1 MRFDIMAAFILII
14 NILVL
19 SIFYC
24 LRNIEGVNILFMVF
38 HALGM
43 ILVSLACLYVL
54 SVDKNFSIA
63 KVLFAIVLI
72 SVIFPIVHVMSFFS
86 YGSIII
92 LIAISVI
99 SGVTT
104 FLIFGKRE
112 DRTLSTDYWKNTEFL
127 KKIKNPYFFSLLL
140 IFLLGFCLRFL
151 VFGLTPVPLGY
162 DTPVYLD
169 LANRAMDLSIYE
181 LFEKGF
187 LFSGNAYLDNW
198 NFASFLL
205 GIFAKALGTL
215 NIDLIFLSK
224 VIIPFIS
231 ALSIIPIFFLT
242 KEITDNKEVALF
254 SSLFFAILPAE
265 LLFCDLYKEIFGEFF
280 VILSLYLFVKNAKR
294 RSYLT
299 LLLFFVSM
307 FLLWKIAITAFG
319 KAVLFLLAYLT
330 YFLLTEKLCKRDLII
345 GSITALA
352 GLSFFLFH
360 GMPFELSP
368 VKVVGAGFYTQ
379 YAFPI
384 IALTNF
390 TAFLIMIY
398 YSFRIINKS
407 SSKEESL
414 AFSFSFPL
422 FLSIFIYSFL
432 ISGLMSY
439 RIFPSSALLNS
450 FRFSLYMDIPLAI
463 IAGLFIYKVKKIEK
477 KNIKVIIIVV
487 IMLFSVMDFALTA
500 CNYTTIHSNRLKP
513 YINEQNYLMLDS
525 FQYDTYENIYVCG
538 NFSRSLENE
547 NFAVGNWIRYII
559 YAKTGKEPIF
569 IESLEEVDTDK
580 VCLVLDYDAKH
591 INIRIY
597 NHKKPFFQKVLKALP
612 KKDSCVFG

>member
-1 MRFDIMAAFILII
+1 MRFNIMTAFIVLI
-14 NILVL
+14 NMLVL
-19 SIFYC
+19 SIFYL

-54 SVDKNFSIA
+54 RVDKNFSIA
-63 KVLFAIVLI
+63 KMLFTLVLI
-72 SVIFPIVHVMSFFS
+72 SVIVPIVHVMSFFS
-86 YGSIII
+86 YGSIILLI
-92 LIAISVI
+92 LIAII
-99 SGVTT
+99 SGVAT

-112 DRTLSTDYWKNTEFL
+112 NLTISTDYWKNRY
-127 KKIKNPYFFSLLL
+127 PYFFSLLL

-162 DTPVYLD
+162 DTPVYLY
-169 LANRAMDLSIYE
+169 LANRAMDLSIFE
-181 LFEKGF
+181 LFGKGF
-187 LFSGNAYLDNW
+187 LFSGDAYLDNW

-205 GIFAKALGTL
+205 GIFAKVLCTL

-224 VIIPFIS
+224 IIMPFIS
-231 ALSIIPIFFLT
+231 SLSIIAIFFLT
-242 KEITDNKEVALF
+242 KEIIDNKEVALF

-280 VILSLYLFVKNAKR
+280 VILTLYLFIKNLSLKNTKR
-294 RSYLT
+294 YLT
-299 LLLFFVSM
+299 LVLFFISL
-307 FLLWKIAITAFG
+307 FLLWKIAITAFA
-319 KAVLFLLAYLT
+319 KAVMFLLAYLT
-330 YFLLTEKLCKRDLII
+330 YFLLTERICKRDLII
-345 GSITALA
+345 GSIIALT

-379 YAFPI
+379 YAFPV

-398 YSFRIINKS
+398 YSFKIISKS

-414 AFSFSFPL
+414 AFSFSFPI

-439 RIFPSSALLNS
+439 RIFPSSTLLNS
-450 FRFSLYMDIPLAI
+450 FRFALYMDIPLAI
-463 IAGLFIYKVKKIEK
+463 MAGLFVYKVRKIEK
-477 KNIKVIIIVV
+477 KDIKLIIVLV
-487 IMLFSVMDFALTA
+487 ILLFSVMDFALTT
-500 CNYTTIHSNRLKP
+500 CDYTTIHSNRLKP
-513 YINEQNYLMLDS
+513 YIDEQNYLMLNS
-525 FQYDTYENIYVCG
+525 FQYDTYENIYVGG
-538 NFSRSLENE
+538 NFTWSPETE

-559 YAKTGKEPIF
+559 YTKTGKEPIF
-569 IESLEEVDTDK
+569 IESLEEVDIDK

-591 INIRIY
+591 IYIRIY
-597 NHKKPFFQKVLKALP
+597 NHEIDKFTSINVIER
-612 KKDSCVFG
+612 

>member
-1 MRFDIMAAFILII
+1 MRFNIMAAFILLI
-14 NILVL
+14 NLLVL
-19 SIFYC
+19 SIFYP
-24 LRNIEGVNILFMVF
+24 LRNIEGVNILFMLF

-43 ILVSLACLYVL
+43 IAVSFACLYVL

-63 KVLFAIVLI
+63 KILFSLFLI
-72 SVIFPIVHVMSFFS
+72 SIIFPIAYAMSFFS
-86 YGSIII
+86 YGSIILLL
-92 LIAISVI
+92 LIATI
-99 SGVTT
+99 SGATT

-112 DRTLSTDYWKNTEFL
+112 NLTISIDYGKNTY
-127 KKIKNPYFFSLLL
+127 PYFFPLLL
-140 IFLLGFCLRFL
+140 IFLLAFCLRFL
-151 VFGLTPVPLGY
+151 VFGSSLVPLGY

-169 LANRAMDLSIYE
+169 LANRAMDLSIFE
-181 LFEKGF
+181 LLEKGF
-187 LFSGNAYLDNW
+187 LFSGDAYTDNW
-198 NFASFLL
+198 NFARFLL
-205 GIFAKALGTL
+205 GMFAKALGTL

-280 VILSLYLFVKNAKR
+280 VILLLYLFVKNAKR

-307 FLLWKIAITAFG
+307 FLLWKIAITAFA
-319 KAVLFLLAYLT
+319 KAVMFLLAYLT